1 MRSLKEDELYGF
13 YRTSAEYLALTSRPN
28 RLHSEIHFGIY
39 CRGGGCRG
47 EMAMRWHLLGGC
59 LAPHLEVFDDAWAVL
74 ADLPELIDWLRCNNN
89 GKATAEEFSAF
100 LKTIG
105 FEDTTTRYPLN
116 LVAAL
121 DGLMA
126 HDVGATDSGIRDEA
140 LRKRVKAH
148 LDGMP
153 DGEMMAA
160 LSRYARE
167 HFLAESA
174 LANGRSIA
182 DVAEFVRWLSDRMD
196 IDV

>member
-1 MRSLKEDELYGF
+1 MRSLKEDEFYGF

-47 EMAMRWHLLGGC
+47 EMAMRWHLLGGY
-59 LAPHLEVFDDAWAVL
+59 LAPRLEVFDDAWAIL
-74 ADLPELIDWLRCNNN
+74 ADLPELIDWMRRENN
-89 GKATAEEFSAF
+89 GKATAEGFAAF
-100 LKTIG
+100 LKGIG
-105 FEDTTTRYPLN
+105 FEDTTVTYPLN
-116 LVAAL
+116 LAAAL

-126 HDVGATDSGIRDEA
+126 YDIGATDSGVKDEA
-140 LRKRVKAH
+140 LRKRVREH
-148 LDGMP
+148 LHGMP
-153 DGEMMAA
+153 DGEMIAT

-174 LANGRSIA
+174 LSDGRSIA
-182 DVAEFVRWLSDRMD
+182 DVAEFVRWLSNRMD

>member
-1 MRSLKEDELYGF
+1 MRSLKEDEFYGF
-13 YRTSAEYLALTSRPN
+13 YRTSEEYLTISSRPD
-28 RLHSEIHFGIY
+28 RLHSEIMLGVYH
-39 CRGGGCRG
+39 RGGGCRG
-47 EMAMRWHLLGGC
+47 ELAMRWHVLGGC
-59 LAPHLEVFDDAWAVL
+59 LAPRLEVFDDAWAVL
-74 ADLPELIDWLRCNNN
+74 ADLPELIDWMRCNNN
-89 GKATAEEFSAF
+89 GKATAEEFGAF

-116 LVAAL
+116 LAAAL